1 MLYCHKDDRGAPY
14 KSSRRVKA
22 CVGVAAVKGAGAEE
36 SSLRESPSGI
46 AENIRSAVVAGGEK
60 APLARSAIYYFI
72 YCVKSGSRSYGYFV
86 FTRQKF
92 CSREHF
98 VFPALIFVYKN

>member
-1 MLYCHKDDRGAPY
+1 M
-14 KSSRRVKA
+14 
-22 CVGVAAVKGAGAEE
+22 GVAAEKGVGAEE
-36 SSLRESPSGI
+36 GFSRISLSGI
-46 AENIRSAVVAGGEK
+46 ADNIRSAVVAGGEK

-98 VFPALIFVYKN
+98 VFPALIFV